1 MVNQGASV
9 VPTGVAA
16 ELKKKKKSK
25 LDFNC
30 LALAVH

>member
-16 ELKKKKKSK
+16 ELKKKKSQNWI
-25 LDFNC
+25 LIVW
-30 LALAVH
+30 L

>member
-16 ELKKKKKSK
+16 ELKKKKKIQNWI
-25 LDFNC
+25 LIVW
-30 LALAVH
+30 L